1 MLAEDPESIT
11 RLFEHL
17 ACAVYSPITP
27 PSLRVITIVA
37 ERGRPCA
44 P

>member
-1 MLAEDPESIT
+1 MFAEDAEAIT

-37 ERGRPCA
+37 ERGRPWT